1 MFIIN
6 LVFVKIIILF
16 FKDKRMFILYL
27 ILFYQLYII
36 LLQIKNLISLN
47 KIVVKMSNAK
57 NFYREIAPL
66 SAGDSFLV
74 FDRVKDN
81 FDFPVHYHP
90 EFEINFI
97 QNGKGV
103 KRVVGDN
110 IEEIDNVEL
119 VLIGPN
125 LYHGWELNKC
135 TSKKIHE
142 ITIQFHNDLFHESL
156 LSRRIMNPIRDM
168 FNRSIHGIL
177 FSKKVTEELT
187 PRLVKLSKLDGM
199 DYFLEITSLL
209 YDLANSRN
217 QRLLSTYTVDY
228 DTFDDY
234 DKMKVVYEY
243 VQKHFAEKITLEDVA
258 NVASMSIIS
267 FNRFIKKRTGKTFVN
282 YINDIRI
289 GYAARWLVE
298 KDMSVSEVA
307 FKSGFN
313 NIANF
318 NRSFKAIKNCTPSQ
332 YREDFSGLKR
342 IL

>member
-1 MFIIN
+1 
-6 LVFVKIIILF
+6 
-16 FKDKRMFILYL
+16 
-27 ILFYQLYII
+27 
-36 LLQIKNLISLN
+36 
-47 KIVVKMSNAK
+47 MSNLK

-66 SAGDSFLV
+66 STGDSFLV

-97 QNGKGV
+97 LNGKGV

-110 IEEIDNVEL
+110 IEEITDVEL

-125 LYHGWELNKC
+125 LYHGWELHKCKNKQ
-135 TSKKIHE
+135 IHE

-177 FSKKVTEELT
+177 FSEKIAAELT
-187 PRLVKLSKLDGM
+187 PRLIKISKLDGM
-199 DYFLEITSLL
+199 DYFLEIISLL

-234 DKMKVVYEY
+234 DKMKLVYEY
-243 VQKHFAEKITLEDVA
+243 VQKNFAEKITLEDLS
-258 NVASMSIIS
+258 NVASMSTIS
-267 FNRFIKKRTGKTFVN
+267 FNRFIKKRTGKTFVDYVN
-282 YINDIRI
+282 NIRV

-298 KDMSVSEVA
+298 KDLSISEIA

-318 NRSFKAIKNCTPSQ
+318 NRNFKEIKKCTPSQ

>member
-1 MFIIN
+1 
-6 LVFVKIIILF
+6 
-16 FKDKRMFILYL
+16 
-27 ILFYQLYII
+27 
-36 LLQIKNLISLN
+36 
-47 KIVVKMSNAK
+47 MSNLK

-66 SAGDSFLV
+66 SSGDSFLV
-74 FDRVKDN
+74 FDRIKDS

-97 QNGKGV
+97 LNGKGV

-110 IEEIDNVEL
+110 IEEIDDVEL
-119 VLIGPN
+119 VLVGPN

-135 TSKKIHE
+135 TSKQIHE
-142 ITIQFHNDLFHESL
+142 ITIQFHNDLFHDSL
-156 LSRRIMNPIRDM
+156 LSRRIMTPIKDM

-177 FSKKVTEELT
+177 FSKKIAQELT
-187 PRLVKLSKLDGM
+187 PRLVKISKLDGM
-199 DYFLEITSLL
+199 DYFLEITSIL

-217 QRLLSTYTVDY
+217 QRLLSTFTVDY

-234 DKMKVVYEY
+234 DKMKLVYEY
-243 VQKHFAEKITLEDVA
+243 VQKNFSEKITLDDVS
-258 NVASMSIIS
+258 NVASMSSIS

-282 YINDIRI
+282 YLNDIRI

-298 KDMSVSEVA
+298 KDLSISEIA

-318 NRSFKAIKNCTPSQ
+318 NRNFKAIKKCTPSE

>member
-1 MFIIN
+1 
-6 LVFVKIIILF
+6 
-16 FKDKRMFILYL
+16 
-27 ILFYQLYII
+27 
-36 LLQIKNLISLN
+36 
-47 KIVVKMSNAK
+47 MSNLK
-57 NFYREIAPL
+57 KFYREIPPL
-66 SAGDSFLV
+66 SPLDSFLV
-74 FDRVKDN
+74 FDRVKDT

-97 QNGKGV
+97 LNGKGV

-110 IEEIDNVEL
+110 IEEIDTIEL

-142 ITIQFHNDLFHESL
+142 ITIQFDNNLFPDSL
-156 LSRRIMNPIRDM
+156 LSRRIMSPIKDM

-177 FSKKVTEELT
+177 FSKKVAEMLT

-199 DYFLEITSLL
+199 DYFLEITSILF
-209 YDLANSRN
+209 DLANSRN

-228 DTFDDY
+228 ATFDDY
-234 DKMKVVYEY
+234 DKMKLVYEY
-243 VQKHFAEKITLEDVA
+243 VQKNFTEKITLEDVSS
-258 NVASMSIIS
+258 VASMTSIS

-298 KDMSVSEVA
+298 KDMSISEIA
-307 FKSGFN
+307 FKCGFN

-318 NRSFKAIKNCTPSQ
+318 NRSFKSIKNRTPSQ
-332 YREDFSGLKR
+332 YRDDFSGLKR

>member
-1 MFIIN
+1 VSF
-6 LVFVKIIILF
+6 VFNIILS
-16 FKDKRMFILYL
+16 
-27 ILFYQLYII
+27 II
-36 LLQIKNLISLN
+36 YHIIAN
-47 KIVVKMSNAK
+47 KKYVMSNLK
-57 NFYREIAPL
+57 KFYREIPPL
-66 SAGDSFLV
+66 SSGDSFLV
-74 FDRVKDN
+74 FDRVKDS

-110 IEEIDNVEL
+110 IEEIENIEL

-135 TSKKIHE
+135 TNKQIHE
-142 ITIQFHNDLFHESL
+142 ITIQFHNDLFDDSL
-156 LSRRIMNPIRDM
+156 LSRRIMSPIKDM

-177 FSKKVTEELT
+177 FSKKISEELF
-187 PRLVKLSKLDGM
+187 PRLIKISKLDGM
-199 DYFLEITSLL
+199 DYFLEITSIL

-217 QRLLSTYTVDY
+217 QRLLSTFTVDY

-234 DKMKVVYEY
+234 DKMKLVYDY
-243 VQKHFAEKITLEDVA
+243 VQKNFAEKITLEDVSS
-258 NVASMSIIS
+258 VASMTSIS

-298 KDMSVSEVA
+298 KDLSISEIA

-318 NRSFKAIKNCTPSQ
+318 NRSFKAIKKRTPSQ
-332 YREDFSGLKR
+332 YRDDFSGLKR

>member
-1 MFIIN
+1 LDDSLLIN
-6 LVFVKIIILF
+6 IILS
-16 FKDKRMFILYL
+16 
-27 ILFYQLYII
+27 II
-36 LLQIKNLISLN
+36 YHIIAN
-47 KIVVKMSNAK
+47 KKGNMSNLK
-57 NFYREIAPL
+57 NFYREIPPL
-66 SAGDSFLV
+66 SSGDSFLV
-74 FDRVKDN
+74 FDRVKDS

-110 IEEIDNVEL
+110 IEEIEDIEL

-135 TSKKIHE
+135 ENKQIHE
-142 ITIQFHNDLFHESL
+142 ITIQFHNDLFDEAL
-156 LSRRIMNPIRDM
+156 LSRRIMTPIRDM
-168 FNRSIHGIL
+168 FNRAIHGIL
-177 FSKKVTEELT
+177 FSNKIAEELSL
-187 PRLVKLSKLDGM
+187 RLVKISKLDGM
-199 DYFLEITSLL
+199 DYFLEIISIL

-217 QRLLSTYTVDY
+217 QRLLSTFTVDH
-228 DTFDDY
+228 DTFEDY
-234 DKMKVVYEY
+234 DKMKLVYDY
-243 VQKHFAEKITLEDVA
+243 VQKNFADKITLDEVSS
-258 NVASMSIIS
+258 VASMSSIS

-298 KDMSVSEVA
+298 KDLSISEIA

-318 NRSFKAIKNCTPSQ
+318 NRSFKAIKKCTPSQ

>member
-1 MFIIN
+1 MLQAVI
-6 LVFVKIIILF
+6 V
-16 FKDKRMFILYL
+16 
-27 ILFYQLYII
+27 LFYQYYII
-36 LLQIKNLISLN
+36 LLQSKRD
-47 KIVVKMSNAK
+47 MSNLK
-57 NFYREIAPL
+57 KFYREIPPL
-66 SAGDSFLV
+66 SPLDSFLV
-74 FDRVKDN
+74 FDRIKDT

-97 QNGKGV
+97 LNGKGV

-110 IEEIDNVEL
+110 IEEIDAVEL

-142 ITIQFHNDLFHESL
+142 ITIQFDNNLFPDSL
-156 LSRRIMNPIRDM
+156 LSRRIMSPIKEM

-177 FSKKVTEELT
+177 FSKKVAEILT

-199 DYFLEITSLL
+199 DYFLEITSILF
-209 YDLANSRN
+209 DLANSRN

-228 DTFDDY
+228 ATFDDY
-234 DKMKVVYEY
+234 DKMKLVYEY
-243 VQKHFAEKITLEDVA
+243 VQKNFAEKITLEDVSS
-258 NVASMSIIS
+258 VASMTSIS

-298 KDMSVSEVA
+298 KDMSVSEIA

-318 NRSFKAIKNCTPSQ
+318 NRSFKAIKNRTPSQ

>member
-1 MFIIN
+1 
-6 LVFVKIIILF
+6 
-16 FKDKRMFILYL
+16 
-27 ILFYQLYII
+27 
-36 LLQIKNLISLN
+36 
-47 KIVVKMSNAK
+47 MSNLK
-57 NFYREIAPL
+57 KFYREIPPL
-66 SAGDSFLV
+66 SPLDSFLV
-74 FDRVKDN
+74 FDRVKDT

-97 QNGKGV
+97 LNGKGV

-110 IEEIDNVEL
+110 IEEIDTIEL

-142 ITIQFHNDLFHESL
+142 ITIQFDNNLFPDSL
-156 LSRRIMNPIRDM
+156 LSRRIMSPIKDM

-177 FSKKVTEELT
+177 FSKKVAEMLT

-199 DYFLEITSLL
+199 DYFLEITSILF
-209 YDLANSRN
+209 DLANSRN

-228 DTFDDY
+228 ATFDDY
-234 DKMKVVYEY
+234 DKMKLVYEY
-243 VQKHFAEKITLEDVA
+243 VQKNFTEKITLEDVSS
-258 NVASMSIIS
+258 VASMTSIS

-298 KDMSVSEVA
+298 KDMSISEIA

-318 NRSFKAIKNCTPSQ
+318 NRSFKAIKNRTPSQ